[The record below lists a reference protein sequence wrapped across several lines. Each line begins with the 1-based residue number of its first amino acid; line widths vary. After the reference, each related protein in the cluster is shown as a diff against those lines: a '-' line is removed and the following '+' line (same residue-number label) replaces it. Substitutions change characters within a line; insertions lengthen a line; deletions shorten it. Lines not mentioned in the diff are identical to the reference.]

1 MTKLVAGL
9 VDSQPG
15 QSDLMVVHSLALVTV
30 ELAGL
35 ARLQGSRAWLA
46 LQQNGVR
53 TARQLANATKPL
65 LLSWGLTEL
74 YIDDIKATA
83 DRRGPSE
90 NMIDMRQQLAR
101 IEAATLNTLSV
112 ESQLRSSA

>member
-1 MTKLVAGL
+1 MRLSSDGL

-46 LQQNGVR
+46 LQVKQSL
-53 TARQLANATKPL
+53 RQ
-65 LLSWGLTEL
+65 L